1 MTQPQNES
9 DWVTVVQAAKL
20 LGCSKRTIWRRISP
34 TYSEP
39 DRLHSTQQ
47 LCKGRR
53 LTLIQLSAP
62 ATAAS
67 ATVAF
72 KEHMTQTDKTT
83 TALESTTAIALQLA
97 QDQVQQAKR
106 LVRQLFYG
114 GTLATVATLCLG
126 VTAVFYYGTSQTQSA
141 VATELRARVDGIEQD
156 KQRLLGQVDTLQTQL
171 DQAHDE
177 RANATVEALIEVLGG
192 THTAHP
198 DMGG

>member
-34 TYSEP
+34 TYTEP

-114 GTLATVATLCLG
+114 GTLATVATLCLARAI
-126 VTAVFYYGTSQTQSA
+126 VKDCCHAKTQS
-141 VATELRARVDGIEQD
+141 GNGCQS
-156 KQRLLGQVDTLQTQL
+156 
-171 DQAHDE
+171 
-177 RANATVEALIEVLGG
+177 ATVKQLS
-192 THTAHP
+192 H
-198 DMGG
+198 